1 MNETGFDD
9 ILSKVLLPTRNDD
22 QIASTVV
29 NGIIEFTKLV
39 NRKICRKKLFIGLV
53 VLIGYSSKLQYQ

>member
-1 MNETGFDD
+1 MKLGLM
-9 ILSKVLLPTRNDD
+9 IYLSKVLLPTRNDY

-53 VLIGYSSKLQYQ
+53 VLIGYSSQLQYQ

>member
-1 MNETGFDD
+1 MKLGLM
-9 ILSKVLLPTRNDD
+9 IYLSKVLLPTRNDY

-29 NGIIEFTKLV
+29 NGIIEFTKSV

-53 VLIGYSSKLQYQ
+53 VLIGYSSQLQYQ

>member
-1 MNETGFDD
+1 MKLGLM
-9 ILSKVLLPTRNDD
+9 IYLSKVLLPTRNDY

-39 NRKICRKKLFIGLV
+39 NRKICRKKLFTGLV

>member
-1 MNETGFDD
+1 MKLGLM
-9 ILSKVLLPTRNDD
+9 IYLSKVLLPTRNDY

-39 NRKICRKKLFIGLV
+39 NRKICRKTLFTGLV

>member
-1 MNETGFDD
+1 MKLGLM
-9 ILSKVLLPTRNDD
+9 IYLSKVLLPTRNDY

-29 NGIIEFTKLV
+29 NGIKEFTKLV
-39 NRKICRKKLFIGLV
+39 NRKICRKKLFTGLV

>member
-1 MNETGFDD
+1 MKLGLM
-9 ILSKVLLPTRNDD
+9 IYLSKVLLPTRNDY